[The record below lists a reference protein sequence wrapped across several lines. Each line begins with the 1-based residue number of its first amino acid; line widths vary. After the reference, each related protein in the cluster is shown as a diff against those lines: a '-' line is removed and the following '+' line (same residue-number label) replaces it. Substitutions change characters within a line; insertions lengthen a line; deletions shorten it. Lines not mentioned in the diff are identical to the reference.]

1 MILPSMIA
9 NPHPCLSASVRA
21 FLPALSAFLQNCHI
35 PPVDPVRVVFNAA
48 AMPSRKATIH
58 QPHDKLVKST
68 FSDSDNARAFLKA
81 NIPHKLARRI
91 DWNSL
96 TLVSGSFIDPEFAAT
111 SSDLLFTAKI
121 DGLPA
126 FLYILFEHQNQ
137 EDPLIGLRLLTYMV
151 RIWNDYLRN
160 NPGATELPLIL
171 PLVLAQDNKPWKTS
185 TRFADF
191 IDIPEGAGE
200 EMKKHIPD
208 FEFQLVELF
217 RMPFEKILG
226 TPMGILTLR
235 ALKAEK
241 LQALLDDTVW
251 DESLLIQLPPSS
263 FEMLMRYI
271 LDRDLDKPAFRR
283 RLKTL
288 RNPKLS
294 KNAMS
299 LAEQYR
305 QEGIRKGRQQG
316 RQEGHQE
323 GRQEGHQEGLIFSK
337 QQDILEALEI
347 RFQRVPEGLR
357 EEIESIIDTKKL
369 TQLHRAAITSADLE
383 SFAAEL

>member
-1 MILPSMIA
+1 
-9 NPHPCLSASVRA
+9 
-21 FLPALSAFLQNCHI
+21 
-35 PPVDPVRVVFNAA
+35 
-48 AMPSRKATIH
+48 MPKGPLH

-68 FSDSDNARAFLKA
+68 FSDSDNARAFLKN
-81 NIPHKLARRI
+81 NIPRKLARRI

-96 TLVSGSFIDPEFAAT
+96 TLVSGSFIDHEFAAT
-111 SSDLLFTAKI
+111 SSDLLYTAKI
-121 DGLPA
+121 DGHPA
-126 FLYILFEHQNQ
+126 FLYILFEHQSQ
-137 EDPLIGLRLLTYMV
+137 EDPLMGLRLLTCMV

-160 NPGATELPLIL
+160 NPGATKLPPIL

-185 TRFADF
+185 TRFADL

-200 EMKKHIPD
+200 EIKKHIPD

-217 RMPFEKILG
+217 RMPYEKILG

-251 DESLLIQLPPSS
+251 DESLLIQLPSAS

-283 RLKTL
+283 RLKSL

-299 LAEQYR
+299 LAEQFR

-316 RQEGHQE
+316 RQEG
-323 GRQEGHQEGLIFSK
+323 RQEGLIFS
-337 QQDILEALEI
+337 QQQAILEALEI
-347 RFQRVPEGLR
+347 RFERVPEGLR
-357 EEIESIIDTKKL
+357 EEIESIADSKKL
-369 TQLHRAAITSADLE
+369 THLLRAAITSADLE

>member
-1 MILPSMIA
+1 M
-9 NPHPCLSASVRA
+9 
-21 FLPALSAFLQNCHI
+21 
-35 PPVDPVRVVFNAA
+35 
-48 AMPSRKATIH
+48 SRPERPLH

-68 FSDSDNARAFLKA
+68 FSDPDNARAFLQA
-81 NIPHKLARRI
+81 HLPSKLVRHM
-91 DWNSL
+91 DWTSL
-96 TLVSGSFIDPEFAAT
+96 SLLSGSFIDPEFAAT

-121 DGLPA
+121 DGHPA

-137 EDPLIGLRLLTYMV
+137 EDSLIGLRLLTYMV
-151 RIWNDYLRN
+151 RIWNDYLRA
-160 NPGATELPLIL
+160 NPGATKLPAIL
-171 PLVLAQDNKPWKTS
+171 PLVLAQDNKPWKSS
-185 TRFADF
+185 TRFADL
-191 IDIPEGAGE
+191 IDIPEGAG

-241 LQALLDDTVW
+241 LQALLDDPVW
-251 DESLLIQLPPSS
+251 DETLLIQLPSAS

-283 RLKTL
+283 KLQTL
-288 RNPKLS
+288 RNPSLS

-299 LAEQYR
+299 LAEQFR
-305 QEGIRKGRQQG
+305 
-316 RQEGHQE
+316 QE
-323 GRQEGHQEGLIFSK
+323 GRQEGLVFS
-337 QQDILEALEI
+337 QQQAILEALEI
-347 RFQRVPEGLR
+347 RFRRVPEGLR
-357 EEIESIIDTKKL
+357 QEIEAITDSKKL
-369 TQLHRAAITSADLE
+369 THLHRAAITSADLE

>member
-1 MILPSMIA
+1 MSQPESPL
-9 NPHPCLSASVRA
+9 
-21 FLPALSAFLQNCHI
+21 
-35 PPVDPVRVVFNAA
+35 
-48 AMPSRKATIH
+48 H

-68 FSDSDNARAFLKA
+68 FSDPDNARAFLQA
-81 NIPHKLARRI
+81 HLPNNLVRRM
-91 DWNSL
+91 DWTSL
-96 TLVSGSFIDPEFAAT
+96 SLLSGSFIDPEFAAT

-121 DGLPA
+121 DGHPV

-160 NPGATELPLIL
+160 NPGATKLPAIL
-171 PLVLAQDNKPWKTS
+171 PLVLAQDSKPWKSS
-185 TRFADF
+185 TRFADL
-191 IDIPEGAGE
+191 IDIPEGVGE
-200 EMKKHIPD
+200 DIKKHIPD
-208 FEFQLVELF
+208 FEFQLVELYH
-217 RMPFEKILG
+217 MPFDKILG

-241 LQALLDDTVW
+241 LQALLDDPVW
-251 DESLLIQLPPSS
+251 DETLLIQLPSAS

-283 RLKTL
+283 KLKTL

-299 LAEQYR
+299 LAEQFR
-305 QEGIRKGRQQG
+305 QEGR
-316 RQEGHQE
+316 
-323 GRQEGHQEGLIFSK
+323 QEGLIFSK
-337 QQDILEALEI
+337 QQAILEALEI
-347 RFQRVPEGLR
+347 RFQRAPEGLL
-357 EEIESIIDTKKL
+357 EEIEAITDSEKL
-369 TQLHRAAITSADLE
+369 TRLHRAAITSADLE

>member
-1 MILPSMIA
+1 MSLPES
-9 NPHPCLSASVRA
+9 PL
-21 FLPALSAFLQNCHI
+21 
-35 PPVDPVRVVFNAA
+35 
-48 AMPSRKATIH
+48 H

-68 FSDSDNARAFLKA
+68 FSDPDNARAFLQA
-81 NIPHKLARRI
+81 HLPNNLVRRM
-91 DWNSL
+91 DWTSL
-96 TLVSGSFIDPEFAAT
+96 SLLSGSFIDPEFAAT

-121 DGLPA
+121 DGHPV

-160 NPGATELPLIL
+160 NPGATKLPAIL
-171 PLVLAQDNKPWKTS
+171 PLVLAQDNKPWKSS
-185 TRFADF
+185 TRFADL
-191 IDIPEGAGE
+191 IDIPEGVGE
-200 EMKKHIPD
+200 DIKKHIPD
-208 FEFQLVELF
+208 FEFQLVELYH
-217 RMPFEKILG
+217 MPFDKILG

-241 LQALLDDTVW
+241 LQTLLDDPVW
-251 DESLLIQLPPSS
+251 DETLLIQLPSAS

-283 RLKTL
+283 KLKTL

-299 LAEQYR
+299 LAEQFR
-305 QEGIRKGRQQG
+305 QEGR
-316 RQEGHQE
+316 
-323 GRQEGHQEGLIFSK
+323 QEGLIFSK
-337 QQDILEALEI
+337 QQAILEALEI
-347 RFQRVPEGLR
+347 RFQRAPEGLL
-357 EEIESIIDTKKL
+357 EEIEAITDSEKL
-369 TQLHRAAITSADLE
+369 TRLHRAAITSADLE

>member
-1 MILPSMIA
+1 MSRPE
-9 NPHPCLSASVRA
+9 NPL
-21 FLPALSAFLQNCHI
+21 
-35 PPVDPVRVVFNAA
+35 
-48 AMPSRKATIH
+48 H

-68 FSDSDNARAFLKA
+68 FSDPDNARAFLEVYL
-81 NIPHKLARRI
+81 PRKLARRI
-91 DWNSL
+91 DWTSL

-121 DGLPA
+121 DGQPA

-160 NPGATELPLIL
+160 NPGATKLPPIL
-171 PLVLAQDNKPWKTS
+171 PLVLAQDNKPWKNS
-185 TRFADF
+185 TRFADL
-191 IDIPEGAGE
+191 IDIPEGAG

-226 TPMGILTLR
+226 TPIGILTLR

-241 LQALLDDTVW
+241 LQALLHDLVW
-251 DESLLIQLPPSS
+251 DESLLIQLPPFS

-299 LAEQYR
+299 LAEQFR

-316 RQEGHQE
+316 RQEG
-323 GRQEGHQEGLIFSK
+323 LIFSK
-337 QQDILEALEI
+337 QQAILEALEI

-357 EEIESIIDTKKL
+357 EEIETIIDTKKL
-369 TQLHRAAITSADLE
+369 TRLLRAAITSADLE

>member
-1 MILPSMIA
+1 MICPMSRSE
-9 NPHPCLSASVRA
+9 NPL
-21 FLPALSAFLQNCHI
+21 
-35 PPVDPVRVVFNAA
+35 
-48 AMPSRKATIH
+48 H

-68 FSDSDNARAFLKA
+68 FSDPDNARAFLEGHL
-81 NIPHKLARRI
+81 PRKLARRI
-91 DWNSL
+91 DWTSL
-96 TLVSGSFIDPEFAAT
+96 TLVSGSFIDPEFAAS

-121 DGLPA
+121 DGHPA

-137 EDPLIGLRLLTYMV
+137 EDSFIGLRLLTYMV
-151 RIWNDYLRN
+151 RIWNDYLRT
-160 NPGATELPLIL
+160 NPGATKLPPIL
-171 PLVLAQDNKPWKTS
+171 PLLLAQDNKPWKS
-185 TRFADF
+185 SARFADL
-191 IDIPEGAGE
+191 IDIPEGAGDI
-200 EMKKHIPD
+200 KKHIPD

-251 DESLLIQLPPSS
+251 DESLLIQLPSAS

-271 LDRDLDKPAFRR
+271 LDRDLDKPTFRR
-283 RLKTL
+283 RLETL
-288 RNPKLS
+288 RNPQIS

-299 LAEQYR
+299 LAEQFR
-305 QEGIRKGRQQG
+305 
-316 RQEGHQE
+316 QE
-323 GRQEGHQEGLIFSK
+323 GRQEGHREGVLKGRQEGLIFSK

-347 RFQRVPEGLR
+347 RFERVPEGLR
-357 EEIESIIDTKKL
+357 EEIESISDSKKL
-369 TQLHRAAITSADLE
+369 TRLHRTAITSADLE

>member
-1 MILPSMIA
+1 
-9 NPHPCLSASVRA
+9 
-21 FLPALSAFLQNCHI
+21 
-35 PPVDPVRVVFNAA
+35 
-48 AMPSRKATIH
+48 
-58 QPHDKLVKST
+58 
-68 FSDSDNARAFLKA
+68 
-81 NIPHKLARRI
+81 
-91 DWNSL
+91 
-96 TLVSGSFIDPEFAAT
+96 
-111 SSDLLFTAKI
+111 
-121 DGLPA
+121 
-126 FLYILFEHQNQ
+126 
-137 EDPLIGLRLLTYMV
+137 MV

-160 NPGATELPLIL
+160 NPGATKLPPIL
-171 PLVLAQDNKPWKTS
+171 PLVLAQDNKPWKSS
-185 TRFADF
+185 TRFADL

-200 EMKKHIPD
+200 IKKHIPD

-241 LQALLDDTVW
+241 LQALLDDMVW
-251 DESLLIQLPPSS
+251 DESLLIQLPSAS

-305 QEGIRKGRQQG
+305 QEGIRKGRQ
-316 RQEGHQE
+316 
-323 GRQEGHQEGLIFSK
+323 EGLIFSK

-347 RFQRVPEGLR
+347 RFERVPEGLR
-357 EEIESIIDTKKL
+357 EEIESITDTKKL
-369 TQLHRAAITSADLE
+369 TRLHRAAITSTDLE
-383 SFAAEL
+383 SFAADL

>member
-1 MILPSMIA
+1 MKDNDHRIL
-9 NPHPCLSASVRA
+9 
-21 FLPALSAFLQNCHI
+21 
-35 PPVDPVRVVFNAA
+35 
-48 AMPSRKATIH
+48 
-58 QPHDKLVKST
+58 
-68 FSDSDNARAFLKA
+68 
-81 NIPHKLARRI
+81 
-91 DWNSL
+91 
-96 TLVSGSFIDPEFAAT
+96 
-111 SSDLLFTAKI
+111 
-121 DGLPA
+121 
-126 FLYILFEHQNQ
+126 
-137 EDPLIGLRLLTYMV
+137 
-151 RIWNDYLRN
+151 
-160 NPGATELPLIL
+160 
-171 PLVLAQDNKPWKTS
+171 
-185 TRFADF
+185 
-191 IDIPEGAGE
+191 IDIPEGAG

-251 DESLLIQLPPSS
+251 DESLLIQLPSAS

-299 LAEQYR
+299 LAEQFR
-305 QEGIRKGRQQG
+305 QEGREETRSLAEQF
-316 RQEGHQE
+316 
-323 GRQEGHQEGLIFSK
+323 RQEGHQEGLIFSK

-357 EEIESIIDTKKL
+357 EEIETIIDTKKL
-369 TQLHRAAITSADLE
+369 THLLRGAITSADLE

>member
-1 MILPSMIA
+1 M
-9 NPHPCLSASVRA
+9 
-21 FLPALSAFLQNCHI
+21 
-35 PPVDPVRVVFNAA
+35 VFSTLA
-48 AMPSRKATIH
+48 AMPEPESPLH

-68 FSDSDNARAFLKA
+68 FSDPDNARAFLQA
-81 NIPHKLARRI
+81 HLPRKLARRI
-91 DWNSL
+91 DWSTL
-96 TLVSGSFIDPEFAAT
+96 SLVSGSFIDPEFAAT
-111 SSDLLFTAKI
+111 SSDLLFTAQI
-121 DGLPA
+121 DGHPA

-151 RIWNDYLRN
+151 RIWNDHLRS
-160 NPGATELPLIL
+160 NPGATKLPPIL
-171 PLVLAQDNKPWKTS
+171 PLVLAQDNKPWKSS
-185 TRFADF
+185 TRFADL
-191 IDIPEGAGE
+191 IDIPEGAGDGL
-200 EMKKHIPD
+200 KKHIPD

-241 LQALLDDTVW
+241 LQALLDDPVW
-251 DESLLIQLPPSS
+251 DESLLIQLSSVS

-283 RLKTL
+283 KLKTL

-299 LAEQYR
+299 LAEQFR

-316 RQEGHQE
+316 RQEG
-323 GRQEGHQEGLIFSK
+323 RQEGLVRANQAA
-337 QQDILEALEI
+337 ILEALEI
-347 RFQRVPEGLR
+347 RFTRVPEGLR
-357 EEIESIIDTKKL
+357 EEIELIADTAKL
-369 TQLHRAAITSADLE
+369 QTLLRAAIRSATLE
-383 SFAAEL
+383 EFAEAI